1 MSKHAA
7 ESELNGILSSSAQ
20 KKMKLNTTSQ
30 TRSYSIETT
39 MLHGG
44 QVPDPATG
52 ARAVPIYQSSSFCFH
67 NTQHAA
73 ELFSLAE
80 PGNIYTRISNPTND
94 VFEKRMALL
103 EGGVGAL
110 ATSSGQAA
118 LTITMLTILQA
129 GDEIVSSS
137 TLYGG
142 SFHLLADTLTK
153 FGIKSTFVDS
163 SDPENFRQ
171 AITDK
176 TRCIYAETIGNP
188 KLNVLDISAVAKIAH
203 DNKIPL
209 IVDSTFTTPYLC
221 QPVKFGADIIIHS
234 ATKWIGGHGTSIGGV
249 IIDSGNFDWSKSGKF
264 PGFVKPDAS
273 YNNMVYASDW
283 GTLAFIVKARVQI
296 MRDIG
301 SCISP
306 FNTFLLLMGLE
317 TLHVRMKEHSKNA
330 MAVAKFLSKH
340 PLVTWVN
347 YPGLPDHTTH
357 EIAKQYFRTDMF
369 GAVVVF
375 GIRGG
380 LEAGKK
386 FIEGLSIWSH
396 LANVGDA
403 KSLVIHPASTTH
415 QQLTKDELEKC
426 GVSEDLIRLAVGL
439 ENIDDII
446 TDLDQALFKSAPFVH
461 PENVISDCIDCN
473 DESIIRWVCSSSSQP
488 HGNPPVTR
496 PTVIAVIGLSDKE
509 GRPSYRVARKMQRLG
524 YKIIPINP
532 LHSEILGEKCY
543 KSLAEVDQ
551 LVDVIQVFRAKEYS
565 VEIAQEALKVK
576 DRLQTRAFWLQE
588 GVISEEA
595 AQLIGREGGTMKVVM
610 NRCTYKECQR
620 YMGPMATYI

>member
-1 MSKHAA
+1 
-7 ESELNGILSSSAQ
+7 
-20 KKMKLNTTSQ
+20 
-30 TRSYSIETT
+30 
-39 MLHGG
+39 
-44 QVPDPATG
+44 
-52 ARAVPIYQSSSFCFH
+52 
-67 NTQHAA
+67 
-73 ELFSLAE
+73 
-80 PGNIYTRISNPTND
+80 
-94 VFEKRMALL
+94 
-103 EGGVGAL
+103 
-110 ATSSGQAA
+110 
-118 LTITMLTILQA
+118 
-129 GDEIVSSS
+129 
-137 TLYGG
+137 
-142 SFHLLADTLTK
+142 
-153 FGIKSTFVDS
+153 
-163 SDPENFRQ
+163 
-171 AITDK
+171 
-176 TRCIYAETIGNP
+176 
-188 KLNVLDISAVAKIAH
+188 
-203 DNKIPL
+203 
-209 IVDSTFTTPYLC
+209 
-221 QPVKFGADIIIHS
+221 
-234 ATKWIGGHGTSIGGV
+234 
-249 IIDSGNFDWSKSGKF
+249 
-264 PGFVKPDAS
+264 
-273 YNNMVYASDW
+273 
-283 GTLAFIVKARVQI
+283 
-296 MRDIG
+296 
-301 SCISP
+301 
-306 FNTFLLLMGLE
+306 
-317 TLHVRMKEHSKNA
+317 
-330 MAVAKFLSKH
+330 
-340 PLVTWVN
+340 VTWVN